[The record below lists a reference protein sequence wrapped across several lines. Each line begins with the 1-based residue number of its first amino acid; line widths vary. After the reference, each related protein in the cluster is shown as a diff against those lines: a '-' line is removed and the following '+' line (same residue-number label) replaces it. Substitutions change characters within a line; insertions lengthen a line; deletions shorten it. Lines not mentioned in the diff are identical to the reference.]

1 MIKLSVF
8 VILTAFSSLS
18 FSMHIAEGFLPIGWA
33 AVWYIV
39 SIPFVFF
46 GMRKVSNFMKSDDR
60 NIFRMAFIIGF
71 VFVLS
76 ALKIPS
82 VTGSCSHP
90 TGIGLGAVVF
100 GPFVMAVIGLVVLL
114 FQALL
119 IAHGGITTL
128 GANIFSMAIV
138 GSFVGY
144 FVFKTLKRLKL
155 NTNTSIFLTAFL
167 SDLSTYAVTSAQL
180 ALAFPSSQG
189 GFLLSLLKF
198 GGVFLITQIP
208 LAIFEGIISIFAYKF
223 LMESLQTHEGSE
235 QHEG

>member
-33 AVWYIV
+33 AVWYVV

-46 GMRKVSNFMKSDDR
+46 GIRKVSNFIKSDDR

-100 GPFVMAVIGLVVLL
+100 GPFVMTVIGLVVLL

-144 FVFKTLKRLKL
+144 FVFKILKRVKL
-155 NTNTSIFLTAFL
+155 NTNTSIFLTTFL
-167 SDLSTYAVTSAQL
+167 SDLSTYAVT
-180 ALAFPSSQG
+180 
-189 GFLLSLLKF
+189 
-198 GGVFLITQIP
+198 
-208 LAIFEGIISIFAYKF
+208 
-223 LMESLQTHEGSE
+223 
-235 QHEG
+235 